1 VSRINGDKSRYHRM
15 RKQKVQRRMRNQ
27 VMFTQIASEA
37 VTAAQ
42 GPKAS
47 PPVAVSK
54 RIDAAHE

>member
-1 VSRINGDKSRYHRM
+1 M

-27 VMFTQIASEA
+27 VMFTRIASEA
-37 VTAAQ
+37 AIAAQ
-42 GPKAS
+42 GPKAT

>member
-1 VSRINGDKSRYHRM
+1 M
-15 RKQKVQRRMRNQ
+15 RKQKLQRRMRNQ
-27 VMFTQIASEA
+27 VMFTRIASA
-37 VTAAQ
+37 AATAAP

>member
-1 VSRINGDKSRYHRM
+1 M

-27 VMFTQIASEA
+27 VMLTRIASA
-37 VTAAQ
+37 AATTAQ
-42 GPKAS
+42 GPKAG

>member
-15 RKQKVQRRMRNQ
+15 RKQKLQRRMRNQ
-27 VMFTQIASEA
+27 VMFTRIASA
-37 VTAAQ
+37 AATAAP